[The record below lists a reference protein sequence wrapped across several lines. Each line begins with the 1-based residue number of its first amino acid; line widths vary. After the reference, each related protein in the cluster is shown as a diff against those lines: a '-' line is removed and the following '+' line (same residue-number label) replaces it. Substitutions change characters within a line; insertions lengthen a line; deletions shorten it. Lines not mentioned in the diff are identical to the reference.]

1 MAKIERKASKPS
13 IWKDAYKG
21 IMSGISHMIPVVIIA
36 GMTLGLLNLIFSYAA
51 THNPDNYYLYR
62 YYYMGANLMG
72 YMLPVL
78 AGYIAYGI
86 AGKPALVP
94 GLMGGMVAKGGTIGS
109 KLDAF
114 PYSGFFGAVIAG
126 VLAGFVVRWLMDNI
140 KFSRTYD
147 SLKVLFIVPLVSSIV
162 VGLAMLFVFGPFFGA
177 VNDGLTEW
185 LKGMSTTNLFLAG
198 LIFGGMAAFDYG
210 GPINKVA
217 FATAVGLFT
226 TGEGMAL
233 TADGFNQL
241 SHFVAAFA
249 AGKTVPGVSLMI
261 ATYITPKYWTAEE
274 RAGGIPAAIL
284 SVIGGITEPAIPY
297 ALRDPLV
304 VIPSTVVGGA
314 IASGLIAQ
322 SKIYI
327 NTSAGTSVLTS
338 FITSNPML
346 WLLYFAIGVAI
357 TTTMLVFGKKLR
369 NKPVTEVEGE

>member
-1 MAKIERKASKPS
+1 MAKIERKVNKHS

-21 IMSGISHMIPVVIIA
+21 IMNGISHMIPVVIIA

-51 THNPDNYYLYR
+51 THNPDNAALYR

-86 AGKPALVP
+86 AGKPALIP
-94 GLMGGMVAKGGTIGS
+94 GLMAGMVSKGGTIGS
-109 KLDAF
+109 KLDPF
-114 PYSGFFGAVIAG
+114 PYSGFFGAVIGG

-147 SLKVLFIVPLVSSIV
+147 SLKVLFLVPLVSSVV
-162 VGLAMLFVFGPFFGA
+162 VGLSMLFAIGPVFGA
-177 VNDGLTEW
+177 VNSALESW
-185 LKGMSTTNLFLAG
+185 LAGMSTTNLFLAG

-217 FATAVGLFT
+217 FATAVSLFA
-226 TGEGMAL
+226 TGEGVE
-233 TADGFNQL
+233 TASGFNEL

-249 AGKTVPGVSLMI
+249 AGKTVPGVALML
-261 ATYITPKYWTAEE
+261 ATFISPNHWTEE
-274 RAGGIPAAIL
+274 EKAGGIPAAIL

-314 IASGLIAQ
+314 VAAGLIAQ

-327 NTSAGTSVLTS
+327 TTSAGTSVLTS
-338 FITSNPML
+338 FITSNPAL
-346 WLLYFAIGVAI
+346 WLLFFAIGVAI

-369 NKPVTEVEGE
+369 NKPVPVSE

>member
-1 MAKIERKASKPS
+1 
-13 IWKDAYKG
+13 
-21 IMSGISHMIPVVIIA
+21 
-36 GMTLGLLNLIFSYAA
+36 
-51 THNPDNYYLYR
+51 
-62 YYYMGANLMG
+62 MGANLMG
-72 YMLPVL
+72 YMLPIL

-94 GLMGGMVAKGGTIGS
+94 GLMGGMVLKGGTIGS
-109 KLDAF
+109 KLDPF
-114 PYSGFFGAVIAG
+114 PYSGFFGAVITG
-126 VLAGFVVRWLMDNI
+126 VVAGFVVRWLMDNI

-147 SLKVLFIVPLVSSIV
+147 SLKVLFIVPLVSSVV
-162 VGLAMLFVFGPFFGA
+162 VGLSMLFVFGPFFGM
-177 VNDGLTEW
+177 VNDAMTNWLT
-185 LKGMSTTNLFLAG
+185 GMSKSNLFLAD
-198 LIFGGMAAFDYG
+198 LIFGGLAAFDYG
-210 GPINKVA
+210 GPFNKTA

-241 SHFVAAFA
+241 SHFVVAFA
-249 AGKTVPGVSLMI
+249 AGKTVLGMAIML
-261 ATYITPKYWTAEE
+261 ATYITPKYLTLEE

-284 SVIGGITEPAIPY
+284 SGIGGINEPAIPY

-304 VIPSTVVGGA
+304 VIPSTVVGEA

-357 TTTMLVFGKKLR
+357 TTTMLVFGKR
-369 NKPVTEVEGE
+369 MFRKPVEEADAE

>member
-1 MAKIERKASKPS
+1 MAKIERKTAKNS
-13 IWKDAYKG
+13 IWRDAYKG

-36 GMTLGLLNLIFSYAA
+36 GMTLGLLNLIFGYGT
-51 THNPDNYYLYR
+51 THDPANEALYR

-72 YMLPVL
+72 YMLPIL
-78 AGYIAYGI
+78 AAYIAYGI

-109 KLDAF
+109 KLDSF
-114 PYSGFFGAVIAG
+114 PASGFFGAVVAG
-126 VLAGFVVRWLMDNI
+126 VVAGFAVRWLMDNI

-147 SLKVLFIVPLVSSIV
+147 SLKVLFIVPLVSSVI
-162 VGLAMLFVFGPFFGA
+162 VGLSMLFVFGPAFGW
-177 VNDGLTEW
+177 VNVQLTNW
-185 LKGMSTTNLFLAG
+185 LTGMSTTNLFLAG
-198 LIFGGMAAFDYG
+198 AIFGGMAAFDYG

-217 FATAVGLFT
+217 FTTAVGLFA
-226 TGEGMAL
+226 TGQDMTL

-249 AGKTVPGVSLMI
+249 AGKTVPGVAIMI
-261 ATYITPKYWTAEE
+261 ATYITPKFYTAEE

-322 SKIYI
+322 SKIFI
-327 NTSAGTSVLTS
+327 NTSSGTSVLTS
-338 FITSNPML
+338 FITSNPLL

-357 TTTMLVFGKKLR
+357 TTTMLVFGKRLR
-369 NKPVTEVEGE
+369 NKPVDEVEA